1 MHTLYHVDRDIHD
14 RVLRMQT
21 RAWSDVVRALKEA
34 WKSSARIDW
43 SVETEISIDELLA
56 DLAYGRD

>member
-1 MHTLYHVDRDIHD
+1 MHTLYHVDRDIHNH
-14 RVLRMQT
+14 VLRMQT
-21 RAWSDVVRALKEA
+21 RVWSDVVRALEEA

-56 DLAYGRD
+56 DLAYGRE

>member
-1 MHTLYHVDRDIHD
+1 
-14 RVLRMQT
+14 MQT
-21 RAWSDVVRALKEA
+21 RVWSDVVRAVEKA

-43 SVETEISIDELLA
+43 SVETEISIEELLA